1 MRKLMMILTLAI
13 SWLGV
18 TGAANAGGSPPSC
31 GDNCPF
37 VR

>member
-1 MRKLMMILTLAI
+1 MRKFIMLLTMAI
-13 SWLGV
+13 SFLGF
-18 TGAANAGGSPPSC
+18 TGAANAGGAPPAC

>member
-1 MRKLMMILTLAI
+1 MRKLMMILTLAVAFL
-13 SWLGV
+13 SV
-18 TGAANAGGSPPSC
+18 TGAALAVDPPAC

>member
-1 MRKLMMILTLAI
+1 MRKLMMLLTLAI
-13 SWLGV
+13 SFLGV
-18 TGAANAGGSPPSC
+18 TGAASAGGSPPQC